1 VQQVG
6 TAIAKGKAMKSRSGQ
21 SLRVVV
27 MDDDPDRARAVEQ
40 ALKADGVE
48 VVAVLGSGLGLLS
61 RIDAL
66 APDLLIADIDNPDR
80 DMLEGLRRVGQDC
93 NRPVVMFAQD
103 GRAETI
109 RAAVEAGLAAYVV
122 DGLQPERVKPV
133 IDVAI
138 AQFAQFMSLRA
149 ELNKAKTSLAER
161 KLVEKAK
168 GILMKSRTCG
178 EDEAYAA
185 MRKMA
190 MDQKAR
196 LIDIANKIIAA
207 ADLLG

>member
-1 VQQVG
+1 
-6 TAIAKGKAMKSRSGQ
+6 MKSRSGQ
-21 SLRVVV
+21 SLRIVV
-27 MDDDPDRARAVEQ
+27 MDDDPDRARSVRE
-40 ALKADGVE
+40 ALEADGAL
-48 VVAVLGSGLGLLS
+48 VVAVLGSGIELLS

-80 DMLEGLRRVGQDC
+80 DMLEGLRRVGQEC

-109 RAAVEAGLAAYVV
+109 RAAVEAGVAAYVV
-122 DGLQPERVKPV
+122 DGLQPERVRAV

-138 AQFAQFMSLRA
+138 AQFAQFQELRT
-149 ELNKAKTSLAER
+149 ELNKVQTSLAER

-168 GILMKSRTCG
+168 GILMKSRNCG
-178 EDEAYAA
+178 EEQAYAA
-185 MRKMA
+185 LRKMA

-196 LIDIANKIIAA
+196 LVDIANKIIAA

>member
-1 VQQVG
+1 
-6 TAIAKGKAMKSRSGQ
+6 MKSQSGQ

-27 MDDDPDRARAVEQ
+27 MDDDPDRARSVQQ
-40 ALKADGVE
+40 ALEAEGAE
-48 VVAVLGSGLGLLS
+48 VVAVLGSGLELLS

-80 DMLEGLRRVGQDC
+80 DMLEGLRRVGQAC

-103 GRAETI
+103 GRAGTI
-109 RAAVEAGLAAYVV
+109 RAAVEAGVAAYVV
-122 DGLQPERVKPV
+122 GSLQPDRVRPV
-133 IDVAI
+133 IEVAI
-138 AQFAQFMSLRA
+138 AQFAQFQELRS
-149 ELNKAKTSLAER
+149 ELDKAKTSLAER

-168 GILMKSRTCG
+168 GILMKRRDCG
-178 EDEAYAA
+178 EDEAYKA

-190 MDQKAR
+190 MDQKLR
-196 LIDIANKIIAA
+196 LVDVANKIIAA

>member
-1 VQQVG
+1 
-6 TAIAKGKAMKSRSGQ
+6 MKSLRGQ

-27 MDDDPDRARAVEQ
+27 MDDDPDRARSVKQ
-40 ALKADGVE
+40 ALEAGDVE
-48 VVAVLGSGLGLLS
+48 VVAVLGSGLELLS

-80 DMLEGLRRVGQDC
+80 DMLEGLRRVGQAC

-109 RAAVEAGLAAYVV
+109 RAAVEAGVAAYVV
-122 DGLQPERVKPV
+122 NGLQPDRVRPV
-133 IDVAI
+133 IEVAI
-138 AQFAQFMSLRA
+138 AQFAQFQELRA
-149 ELNKAKTSLAER
+149 ELDKARTSLAER

-168 GILMKSRTCG
+168 GILMKSRACG

-190 MDQKAR
+190 MHQKSR
-196 LIDIANKIIAA
+196 LVDIANKIIAA
-207 ADLLG
+207 AELLG

>member
-1 VQQVG
+1 
-6 TAIAKGKAMKSRSGQ
+6 MKFLRGQ

-27 MDDDPDRARAVEQ
+27 MDDDPDRARSVKQ
-40 ALKADGVE
+40 ALEADGVE
-48 VVAVLGSGLGLLS
+48 VVAVLGSGLELLS

-80 DMLEGLRRVGQDC
+80 DMLEGLRRVGQAS

-109 RAAVEAGLAAYVV
+109 RAAVEAGVAAYVV
-122 DGLQPERVKPV
+122 DGLQPDRVRPV
-133 IDVAI
+133 IEVAI
-138 AQFAQFMSLRA
+138 AQFAQFQELRA
-149 ELNKAKTSLAER
+149 ELDKARTSLAER

-168 GILMKSRTCG
+168 GILMKSRGCG

-190 MDQKAR
+190 MDRKLR
-196 LIDIANKIIAA
+196 LVDVANKIIAA
-207 ADLLG
+207 AELLG

>member
-1 VQQVG
+1 
-6 TAIAKGKAMKSRSGQ
+6 MKSLRGQ
-21 SLRVVV
+21 PLRVAV
-27 MDDDPDRARAVEQ
+27 MDDDPDRARSVQ
-40 ALKADGVE
+40 IALEADGVE
-48 VVAVLGSGLGLLS
+48 VVVLGSGLELLS

-80 DMLEGLRRVGQDC
+80 DMLEGLRRVGQAC

-109 RAAVEAGLAAYVV
+109 RAAVEAGVAAYVV
-122 DGLQPERVKPV
+122 GDLLPGRVRPV
-133 IDVAI
+133 IEVAI
-138 AQFAQFMSLRA
+138 AQFAQFQALRS
-149 ELNKAKTSLAER
+149 ELDKAKSSLAER

-168 GILMKSRTCG
+168 GILMKRRQCG
-178 EDEAYAA
+178 EDEAFKA

-190 MDQKAR
+190 MDQKMR

>member
-1 VQQVG
+1 
-6 TAIAKGKAMKSRSGQ
+6 MKSLRGQ

-27 MDDDPDRARAVEQ
+27 MDDDPDRARSVKQ
-40 ALKADGVE
+40 ALEADGVE
-48 VVAVLGSGLGLLS
+48 VVAVLGSGLELLS

-80 DMLEGLRRVGQDC
+80 DMLEGLRRVGQAC

-109 RAAVEAGLAAYVV
+109 RAAVEAGVAAYVV
-122 DGLQPERVKPV
+122 DGLQPDRVRPV
-133 IDVAI
+133 IEVAI
-138 AQFAQFMSLRA
+138 AQFAQFQELRA
-149 ELNKAKTSLAER
+149 ELDKARTSLAER

-168 GILMKSRTCG
+168 GILMKSRGCG
-178 EDEAYAA
+178 EDEAFAA

-190 MDQKAR
+190 MDQKLR
-196 LIDIANKIIAA
+196 LVDVANKIIAA

>member
-1 VQQVG
+1 
-6 TAIAKGKAMKSRSGQ
+6 MKSGSGQ

-27 MDDDPDRARAVEQ
+27 MDDDRDRGKSVKQ
-40 ALKADGVE
+40 ALEAEGAE
-48 VVAVLGSGLGLLS
+48 VVAVLGSGLELLS

-93 NRPVVMFAQD
+93 NRPVVMFARD

-109 RAAVEAGLAAYVV
+109 KAAVEAGVAAYVV
-122 DGLQPERVKPV
+122 GGPEPDRVRPV
-133 IDVAI
+133 IEVAI
-138 AQFAQFMSLRA
+138 AQFAQFQELRA
-149 ELNKAKTSLAER
+149 ELDKAKTSLAER

-168 GILMKSRTCG
+168 GILMKSRGCG
-178 EDEAYAA
+178 EEEAYKAL
-185 MRKMA
+185 RKMA
-190 MDQKAR
+190 MDQKSR
-196 LIDIANKIIAA
+196 LVDVANKVIAA

>member
-1 VQQVG
+1 
-6 TAIAKGKAMKSRSGQ
+6 MKSRSDQ

-27 MDDDPDRARAVEQ
+27 MDDDPDRARLVRD
-40 ALKADGVE
+40 ALEAGGVE
-48 VVAVLGSGLGLLS
+48 VVAVLGSGLDLLS
-61 RIDAL
+61 RIEAL

-80 DMLEGLRRVGQDC
+80 DMLEGLRRVGQER

-109 RAAVEAGLAAYVV
+109 RAAVEAGVAAYVV
-122 DGLQPERVKPV
+122 GGVQPDRVRPV
-133 IDVAI
+133 IEVAI
-138 AQFAQFMSLRA
+138 AQFAQFQELRA

-168 GILMKSRTCG
+168 GILMKSRGCG
-178 EDEAYAA
+178 EDEAYTA

-190 MDQKAR
+190 MDQKLR
-196 LIDIANKIIAA
+196 LVDVANKIIAA